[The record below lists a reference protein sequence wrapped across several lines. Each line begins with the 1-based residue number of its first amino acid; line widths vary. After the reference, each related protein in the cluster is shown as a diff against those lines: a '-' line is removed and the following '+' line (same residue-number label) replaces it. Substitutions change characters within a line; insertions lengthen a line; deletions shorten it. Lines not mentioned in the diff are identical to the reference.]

1 MKQKAFV
8 KHISRDCK
16 YKFNSAKCSWNPSTC
31 ISENIRYLKSIKG
44 NLVIVCNEI
53 INGSVS
59 VPTSVANTIS
69 ANVMSTVLI
78 SFDDKK
84 VT

>member
-1 MKQKAFV
+1 MSVRVWK
-8 KHISRDCK
+8 DCTSK
-16 YKFNSAKCSWNPSTC
+16 KDYSWNPSTC

-44 NLVIVCNEI
+44 NSVIVCNEI